1 VTPSQ
6 HLQAR
11 VSADEFV
18 RLVSDCQVRLRA
30 YTSSLLYGASDVD
43 DILQE
48 VVALLWCK
56 IAEYQPGTNF
66 GAWACRVA
74 YLKVH
79 EFRRSRP
86 REFGW
91 SDEFLETLAIDAEN
105 CDDELN
111 DQGQLLQDCL
121 RTALDDSER
130 ALVLSRYQPNC
141 SVKDLAKE
149 AGVSEVTLRK
159 RLRNALRELEI
170 CLSLKREWS

>member
-1 VTPSQ
+1 MTPSQ

-18 RLVSDCQVRLRA
+18 RLVAECQVRLRA

-74 YLKVH
+74 YLKVQ
-79 EFRRSRP
+79 EWRRSRP

-91 SDEFLETLAIDAEN
+91 SDEFLETLAIDAQKG
-105 CDDELN
+105 DDEFI
-111 DQGQLLQDCL
+111 DQGQQLEDCL
-121 RTALDDSER
+121 RTALDASER
-130 ALVLSRYQPNC
+130 ALVLGRYQPNS
-141 SVKDLAKE
+141 SVKELAKA

-170 CLSLKREWS
+170 CLSLKRERN